1 MFEATYGCA
10 PVPVGAAGEPTW
22 FVEFKKHIGK
32 TMKPFVK
39 LPGPWD
45 M

>member
-10 PVPVGAAGEPTW
+10 SVVSGTAIEPTW
-22 FVEFKKHIGK
+22 FVEFKKHLK
-32 TMKPFVK
+32 KKMKPFVK

>member
-1 MFEATYGCA
+1 MFEATYGCH
-10 PVPVGAAGEPTW
+10 PVISSEPNW
-22 FVEFKKHIGK
+22 LFELNNLLGD
-32 TMKPFVK
+32 TMKQNAK